1 MTNLNN
7 FFNLASGGG
16 SIAEGY
22 KLDEH
27 PIVSLSPEVE
37 GQRIFGFYIC
47 KEGKTKKGKTLPR
60 KAILCG
66 EVNQISLPERYRE
79 TFEGFKDDQ
88 KAALMSGRVIIK
100 NIKKIDTQNGET
112 HVFDL
117 YAPEDPEA

>member
-1 MTNLNN
+1 MTSMNN
-7 FFNLASGGG
+7 FFNLANGGN

-22 KLDEH
+22 ELNDH

-37 GQRIFGFYIC
+37 GQRLFGFYIC
-47 KEGKTKKGKTLPR
+47 KEGKTQKGKIIPR

-88 KAALMSGRVIIK
+88 KAMLMSGRVIIK
-100 NIKKIDTQNGET
+100 NIKQIDTPNGAT